1 MYVSSIFSAPKYL
14 FCAKKTKISKAT
26 VIPLQNK
33 IFWCVCLN
41 CNKITTPSRDYKP
54 SMGIVNQRLAENMV
68 CSVSLFFP
76 CLLRYHAPILSNGK
90 VVAKIKQMEY
100 FFMCG
105 YFFFLEFI
113 DNFKSNGNIVFNM
126 NIFLLRKYFSI
137 FLIFLNIFNISQ
149 YFGRFPPFPVRFSIF
164 WTYASLWANVW
175 TYSFLWANILD
186 VFLG

>member
-1 MYVSSIFSAPKYL
+1 MAVSFSSIISKATVISFSILIFLQYFKSDGNIVFNMYVSSIFSAPKYL

-100 FFMCG
+100 FVI
-105 YFFFLEFI
+105 FFHVWLFL
-113 DNFKSNGNIVFNM
+113 
-126 NIFLLRKYFSI
+126 
-137 FLIFLNIFNISQ
+137 
-149 YFGRFPPFPVRFSIF
+149 FPWIHR
-164 WTYASLWANVW
+164 
-175 TYSFLWANILD
+175 
-186 VFLG
+186 

>member
-1 MYVSSIFSAPKYL
+1 MAVSFSSIISKATVISFSILIFLQYFKSDGNIVFNMNISSIFSAPKYL

-100 FFMCG
+100 FVI
-105 YFFFLEFI
+105 FFHVWLFL
-113 DNFKSNGNIVFNM
+113 
-126 NIFLLRKYFSI
+126 
-137 FLIFLNIFNISQ
+137 
-149 YFGRFPPFPVRFSIF
+149 FPWIHR
-164 WTYASLWANVW
+164 
-175 TYSFLWANILD
+175 
-186 VFLG
+186 